1 MDILTILAILS
12 KIALGMGATL
22 FMEPKGRVLI
32 VDHDR
37 SLLRSY
43 SDGLSRAGFDVIGA
57 FAASDAL
64 RRMENEQFDVF
75 ISDVNVP
82 EMSGLMLLHRIRE
95 RFRNL
100 QIVLILDRPDNK
112 VAVQAAELGVLQ
124 ALFKPIDPE
133 TLERTAA
140 LGVRL
145 NREREDSG
153 VFKTRNPLHSTSFT
167 ATEAKNEFGRV
178 LEKAMQGGVVLI
190 TKHDAPKAVML
201 SIDEFNVLS
210 GSSERKINA
219 LSAEFD
225 SLLARMQGPAAR
237 KAMDAAFH
245 ASPAQLG
252 RAALRAARKRG

>member
-1 MDILTILAILS
+1 
-12 KIALGMGATL
+12 
-22 FMEPKGRVLI
+22 MEPKGRVLI

-37 SLLRSY
+37 TLLRSY

-57 FAASDAL
+57 FEATDAL
-64 RRMENEQFDVF
+64 RHMENEQFDVF

-82 EMSGLMLLHRIRE
+82 EMGGLMLLRRIRE

-100 QIVLILDRPDNK
+100 QLVLILDRPDNK
-112 VAVQAAELGVLQ
+112 VAVQAAEIGVLQ

-133 TLERTAA
+133 TLEMTAA

-145 NREREDSG
+145 NREKADS
-153 VFKTRNPLHSTSFT
+153 VIFKNRNPLHSKPASFT

-178 LEKAMQGGVVLI
+178 LEKAIRGGVVLI

-201 SIDEFNVLS
+201 SMDEFNALS
-210 GSSERKINA
+210 GTSERKINA

-237 KAMDAAFH
+237 NAMDAAFH
-245 ASPAQLG
+245 ASPTQLG